1 MLEKGW
7 CFVEGVMKFW
17 KKKLILKRRM
27 EIAVKKVQFSF
38 LKWIKIIVDMCEV
51 NLRLVQIYH

>member
-1 MLEKGW
+1 
-7 CFVEGVMKFW
+7 
-17 KKKLILKRRM
+17 M